1 MSFQIGSHIVK
12 SHFRTTSSGNSGFLV
27 DTNVVSELAKQKPD
41 PGVVDF
47 LNRNDELW
55 FSVIVLHALEFG
67 INTLPIGK
75 RRDRISATMNEFVNQ
90 YSDRLLPMGQSEA
103 TQAAHYRIRVKREGR
118 VLDFGDALIAGTAKV
133 NSLVV
138 VTQNV
143 RDFIDL
149 DLQVVNPFTQ

>member
-1 MSFQIGSHIVK
+1 MSFQIGSHSVK
-12 SHFRTTSSGNSGFLV
+12 SHFRITSSGNSGFLV

-55 FSVIVLHALEFG
+55 FSVVVLHELEFG

-90 YSDRLLPMGQSEA
+90 YSDRILPIGQSEA
-103 TQAAHYRIRVKREGR
+103 TQTAHYRIRVKREGR
-118 VLDFGDALIAGTAKV
+118 VLDFGDALAGTAKV

-149 DLQVVNPFTQ
+149 DLQVVDPFTQ